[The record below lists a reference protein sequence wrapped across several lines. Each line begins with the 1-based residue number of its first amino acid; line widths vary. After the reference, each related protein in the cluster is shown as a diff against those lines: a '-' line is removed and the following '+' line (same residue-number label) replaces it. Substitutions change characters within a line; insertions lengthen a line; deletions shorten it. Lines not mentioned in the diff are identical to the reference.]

1 MNTYE
6 ALAKAYKDLYN
17 EEKLAD
23 IGKISSHKKLK
34 SVLKSQHGV
43 DLGDAKH
50 GEGGG
55 NYRTHHDAT
64 ITDGKGGK
72 KSFGGARPLKTV
84 HKGGSK
90 NDEIKG
96 RTTGDQIRQ
105 MVADSGR
112 VNKTPEAVKRRKDE
126 AKANLAAKQKR
137 RAAPFGAKAD
147 GTTTKKRTYES
158 YDKWMEEMCQ
168 FLSDNA

>member
-1 MNTYE
+1 MYRQ
-6 ALAKAYKDLYN
+6 DLD
-17 EEKLAD
+17 ETKLSD
-23 IGKISSHKKLK
+23 IGSINSHKKLK
-34 SVLKSQHGV
+34 SVLKRQHGV
-43 DLGDAKH
+43 DLGDPKH

-72 KSFGGARPLKTV
+72 KPFGGARPLKTV
-84 HKGGSK
+84 HKGGAK

-105 MVADSGR
+105 MVGDSGR

-137 RAAPFGAKAD
+137 RAAPFGKKSD
-147 GTTTKKRTYES
+147 GTTTKKRTYENFMNNCDDLLTEGEFS
-158 YDKWMEEMCQ
+158 VMIDE
-168 FLSDNA
+168 

>member
-1 MNTYE
+1 MYQPIDET
-6 ALAKAYKDLYN
+6 
-17 EEKLAD
+17 KLAD
-23 IGKISSHKKLK
+23 IGKINSHKKLK

-84 HKGGSK
+84 HKGGAK

-105 MVADSGR
+105 MVGDSGR
-112 VNKTPEAVKRRKDE
+112 VNRTPEAVKRRKDD
-126 AKANLAAKQKR
+126 AKANLEAKRKR
-137 RAAPFGAKAD
+137 RAAPFSAKAD
-147 GTTTKKRTYES
+147 GTKPKKRNFES
-158 YDKWMEEMCQ
+158 FMLDCDLLLTEGEFSVMIEE
-168 FLSDNA
+168 